1 MNPNPFDIEKLKYDL
16 KNLKRLLIF
25 HTVIYVSL
33 IFYVVAQ
40 NYPEIALDNN
50 MYQSLV
56 WLNLLVICY
65 FIWFIWTKMPTSQID
80 KIRGSLLI
88 FFLGIL
94 GMWIWFPSKRK
105 IDKLFSEQ

>member
-65 FIWFIWTKMPTSQID
+65 FIWFIWAKMPSSQIE

-94 GMWIWFPSKRK
+94 GMWIWFPTKRK
-105 IDKLFSEQ
+105 IDKLDSEK